1 MMETET
7 PPLVSI
13 GMVIYNEEQ
22 YIREAL
28 DSLISQD
35 FKDFELIISDNAS
48 LDSTQQICLDY
59 ASRDNRIRYY
69 RNDTN
74 IGAIENF
81 NRVFKLSS
89 GKYFMWA
96 GGHDLWSENYISDCL
111 NIMEK
116 NPNVIVAHP
125 KTIWIDENAEELN
138 IKSGFIDTQGEWI
151 ISRFN
156 ITVWSDQNMIYGLIR
171 SESLDKTRLFR
182 RTSAPDELLLAE
194 LSLFGDFAYAQK
206 ASWYQRKIRK
216 TDNTKLYI
224 ERCFST
230 NKKFKIR
237 LPHWRLFYEYTN
249 LIWKGP
255 ITLMQKLALTVCI
268 IPLIFVKHKSG
279 LFYDILRIFQE

>member
-7 PPLVSI
+7 PPIVSI

-96 GGHDLWSENYISDCL
+96 GGHDLWSGNYISDCL
-111 NIMEK
+111 EIMEK
-116 NPNVIVAHP
+116 NPNVIVAYP

-138 IKSGFIDTQGEWI
+138 IKSGFVDTQGGWV
-151 ISRFN
+151 ISRF
-156 ITVWSDQNMIYGLIR
+156 IVIVWTNKNAIYGLIR
-171 SESLDKTRLFR
+171 SESLDKTKLMR
-182 RTSAPDELLLAE
+182 RTAASDELLLAE
-194 LSLFGDFAYAQK
+194 LSLFGDFAHAQK
-206 ASWYQRKIRK
+206 ATWYRRINRK
-216 TDNTKLYI
+216 TDSKKLYI

-230 NKKFKIR
+230 NKKFKFR
-237 LPHWRLFYEYTN
+237 LPYWRLCYEYTD

-268 IPLIFVKHKSG
+268 IPSIFIKYKSN
-279 LFYDILRIFQE
+279 LFYDILHIFK

>member
-1 MMETET
+1 MMGTET

-48 LDSTQQICLDY
+48 LDFTQQICLDY

-111 NIMEK
+111 NIMENK
-116 NPNVIVAHP
+116 PDVVVAYP
-125 KTIWIDENAEELN
+125 KTIWIDKDGEKLN
-138 IKSGFIDTQGEWI
+138 IKSGFVDTQGHWI
-151 ISRFN
+151 VARFN
-156 ITVWSDQNMIYGLIR
+156 IIVWTNQNAIYGLIR
-171 SESLDKTRLFR
+171 SESLEKTGLLR
-182 RTSAPDELLLAE
+182 RTAASDELLLAE
-194 LSLFGDFAYAQK
+194 LSLFGDFAHVQK
-206 ASWYQRKIRK
+206 ATWYRRNIRK
-216 TDNTKLYI
+216 KDSKKLYLD
-224 ERCFST
+224 RCFSID
-230 NKKFKIR
+230 KKFKSR
-237 LPHWRLFYEYTN
+237 LPYWRLCYEY
-249 LIWKGP
+249 LDIIRKGP
-255 ITLMQKLALTVCI
+255 ITPIQKLALTVCI
-268 IPLIFVKHKSG
+268 IPVIFIKHKSG
-279 LFYDILRIFQE
+279 MFGDILRIFK

>member
-22 YIREAL
+22 YIQEAL

-81 NRVFKLSS
+81 NRAFKLSS

-96 GGHDLWSENYISDCL
+96 GGHDLWSGNYISDCL
-111 NIMEK
+111 DIMEM
-116 NPNVIVAHP
+116 NPNVIVAYP
-125 KTIWIDENAEELN
+125 KTVWINENAEELN
-138 IKSGFIDTQGEWI
+138 IKSGFVDTQGGWI

-156 ITVWSDQNMIYGLIR
+156 IIIWISKNAIHGLIR
-171 SESLDKTRLFR
+171 SESLEKTKLVR
-182 RTSAPDELLLAE
+182 RTAAPDELLLAE
-194 LSLFGDFAYAQK
+194 LSLFGDFAHAQK
-206 ASWYQRKIRK
+206 STWYRRINRK
-216 TDNTKLYI
+216 TDSKKLYI

-230 NKKFKIR
+230 NKKFKYR
-237 LPHWRLFYEYTN
+237 LQYWRLCYGYID

-268 IPLIFVKHKSG
+268 IPSIFIKYKSD
-279 LFYDILRIFQE
+279 LFHDILRIFK